1 MSPLRKRMMN
11 DMAVRGLTENTMRSY
26 LHSVS
31 GLARTCKRSPERVSA
46 QEVQNYLHHLHEER
60 GLTWQSCN

>member
-1 MSPLRKRMMN
+1 
-11 DMAVRGLTENTMRSY
+11 MRSH

-31 GLARTCKRSPERVSA
+31 GLARNCKRSPERISV
-46 QEVQNYLHHLHEER
+46 QEVQNYLLHLHEER